1 LALVKPLIFQIVGY
15 KNSGKTTV
23 MSKLIKRLKEDH
35 LNVVA
40 IKHHGHGGKPKA
52 PENKDSTNHLESG
65 ALASIVEGD
74 GGLLLQAEK
83 TIWTLEEKIQLAA
96 FFKPDIILIEGHKN
110 EQYPKLVLLR
120 GKEDL
125 ELLQLRNVQ
134 IIMLWEEIPKED
146 SLKKIPSFYLNDTN
160 AIDWTK
166 DYLKKQL

>member
-1 LALVKPLIFQIVGY
+1 MALVKPLIFQIVGY

-23 MSKLIKRLKEDH
+23 MSKLINRLKADH

-52 PENKDSTNHLESG
+52 PENKDSTNHLQSG

-96 FFKPDIILIEGHKN
+96 FFKPDVILIEGHKN

-125 ELLQLRNVQ
+125 ELLQLHNVQ
-134 IIMLWEEIPKED
+134 IIMYWEEIPKED
-146 SLKKIPSFYLNDTN
+146 SLKKIPSLYLNDTN